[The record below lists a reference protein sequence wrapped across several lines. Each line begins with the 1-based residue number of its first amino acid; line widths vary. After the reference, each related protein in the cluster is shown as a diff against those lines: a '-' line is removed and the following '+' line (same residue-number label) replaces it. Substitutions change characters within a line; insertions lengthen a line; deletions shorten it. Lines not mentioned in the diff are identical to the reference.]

1 MLVMCDIKLIL
12 TSDLKGV
19 GLVCCHASAVVI
31 KVWQLILSV
40 YTGCFSL
47 SVQTNVMSLN
57 YSFLLHSLEHHPK
70 TKHSSLFYLA
80 FCRPLKL
87 ISSPQENFH
96 YCNDKTRTRRWGKK
110 VDRRRKMCSGEE
122 RKWGGGVT
130 RLWGE
135 GDSTDECSSLM
146 SNGLVTRCPW
156 TQLQTL
162 LLVVHQQQP
171 EYSTLIT
178 EINTEDLMQCF
189 TSTVLL
195 YDTLII

>member
-1 MLVMCDIKLIL
+1 MYFCSIKQEQCGPDTLFQKQYKCCIFIKVEHNGSIDHLQTNYNFISVCLMLVMCDIKLIL

-96 YCNDKTRTRRWGKK
+96 YCNDKTRTRR
-110 VDRRRKMCSGEE
+110 
-122 RKWGGGVT
+122 
-130 RLWGE
+130 
-135 GDSTDECSSLM
+135 
-146 SNGLVTRCPW
+146 
-156 TQLQTL
+156 
-162 LLVVHQQQP
+162 
-171 EYSTLIT
+171 
-178 EINTEDLMQCF
+178 
-189 TSTVLL
+189 
-195 YDTLII
+195 